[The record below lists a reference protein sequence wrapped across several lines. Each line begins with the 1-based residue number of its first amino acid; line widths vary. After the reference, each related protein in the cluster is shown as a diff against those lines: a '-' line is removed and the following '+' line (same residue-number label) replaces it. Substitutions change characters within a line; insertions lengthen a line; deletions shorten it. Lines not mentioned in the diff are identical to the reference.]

1 MYWSTLNSFSISI
14 AYSLNLAFQLCFA
27 MFTFHSMCPT
37 LPSWITH
44 DLCELKVL
52 IKFMKRSRKPWNIVF
67 INNYKR
73 NKWIY
78 IYWRCILEVMVGG
91 GGGLMFVH
99 WFNVSLYV
107 CRSTQVFN
115 GAVTRSSR
123 KRSMYHLEG
132 RLHTLFHILTIL
144 M

>member
-1 MYWSTLNSFSISI
+1 MQIGQSHFPYSFKIQFCFWLGWLLIFII
-14 AYSLNLAFQLCFA
+14 AQPSNPNLA
-27 MFTFHSMCPT
+27 
-37 LPSWITH
+37 ITYECVNLNY
-44 DLCELKVL
+44 DQ
-52 IKFMKRSRKPWNIVF
+52 FMKRSKKPWNIVF

-73 NKWIY
+73 NNESIFTNDVYTW
-78 IYWRCILEVMVGG
+78 G